1 MQMYVDYTYY
11 ENYIRCSDT
20 PLIYKD
26 SWNCWERMAEGELD
40 KRTMGR
46 LKKDPGL
53 ITESVKD
60 CICEIAEFLFRANE
74 FEAQAQEQGGAGLL
88 TSYSNDGESGTFDL
102 SQSVYTEEGKA
113 RKIREIIYRYLA
125 FTGLLYTGV

>member
-1 MQMYVDYTYY
+1 
-11 ENYIRCSDT
+11 
-20 PLIYKD
+20 
-26 SWNCWERMAEGELD
+26 MAEGEID

-74 FEAQAQEQGGAGLL
+74 FETQAREQGGAGFL

-113 RKIREIIYRYLA
+113 GTYHRRKRTYSRSASEPVQTKRVSGNG
-125 FTGLLYTGV
+125 FFG